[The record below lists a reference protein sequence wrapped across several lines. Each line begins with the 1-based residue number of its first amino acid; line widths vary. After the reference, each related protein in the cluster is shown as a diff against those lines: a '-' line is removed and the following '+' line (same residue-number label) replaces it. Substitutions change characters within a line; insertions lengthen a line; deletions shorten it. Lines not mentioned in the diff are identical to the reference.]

1 MRRSRV
7 LRQLIADSLYVVDE
21 GAVADA
27 ILLRTRA
34 RATLPDVVFPNDRNP
49 SSLRSF
55 RLEHEARSFRL
66 GGRARSRQLHR

>member
-1 MRRSRV
+1 MRRTRI

-27 ILLRTRA
+27 ILTRA
-34 RATLPDVVFPNDRNP
+34 RARATFPDIVFPNDRRA
-49 SSLRSF
+49 SVRSF

-66 GGRARSRQLHR
+66 GGRPRSRQLHH